1 MADPQL
7 VRDKGNEFSRRH
19 MLKACGGSALLLSA
33 APILSSCGI
42 LNSHPSTFDVLA
54 RDWLTRMAAS
64 IGALPV
70 GKILNGGLTGGWA
83 EWEPEVEVVGENVLE
98 FGAIAA
104 AASFDPGSSGARPE
118 VVTTAAY
125 SGEYRYI
132 PGGLGYAHPIPP
144 VVFMRVSQRP
154 DGHPPT
160 DKLIAFVD
168 HGKKFVVFKPWAWQ
182 ALSQFVHFLTG
193 ANAGADLDVAR
204 AVCVLTL
211 IPSGVRPKTGRIPD
225 GLVDWV
231 TYESRNGNV
240 ELALVQESNGRP
252 VGIVKASAIPG
263 SDGRP
268 LIKHFVLPKQSPG
281 TV

>member
-1 MADPQL
+1 MRIEYNP
-7 VRDKGNEFSRRH
+7 RKF
-19 MLKACGGSALLLSA
+19 LLLV
-33 APILSSCGI
+33 PLPM
-42 LNSHPSTFDVLA
+42 LRQYFDGRGVLG
-54 RDWLTRMAAS
+54 DLLWDDLTEKDYETVY
-64 IGALPV
+64 L
-70 GKILNGGLTGGWA
+70 
-83 EWEPEVEVVGENVLE
+83 
-98 FGAIAA
+98 
-104 AASFDPGSSGARPE
+104 
-118 VVTTAAY
+118 
-125 SGEYRYI
+125 
-132 PGGLGYAHPIPP
+132 
-144 VVFMRVSQRP
+144 
-154 DGHPPT
+154 
-160 DKLIAFVD
+160 
-168 HGKKFVVFKPWAWQ
+168 AWQ

-268 LIKHFVLPKQSPG
+268 LIKHFVLPKQPPG